1 MIRGR
6 FTIIDAARAANTSPG
21 CIRRYIKI
29 GVIPE
34 PANRDFRQKI
44 IAAAHHRT

>member
-1 MIRGR
+1 MRAH
-6 FTIIDAARAANTSPG
+6 DAQSATPPQAKNPANQ
-21 CIRRYIKI
+21 
-29 GVIPE
+29 